1 MTTLSIAIMQVTC
14 CNYAGFEVLL
24 QLCRCYFL
32 IVMLVNLSAAI
43 MQVTDVAIIQLKVST
58 ALTLVKVSAANM
70 WVATLIVIMQ
80 VDTQFSQ
87 N

>member
-1 MTTLSIAIMQVTC
+1 
-14 CNYAGFEVLL
+14 
-24 QLCRCYFL
+24 
-32 IVMLVNLSAAI
+32 MLVNLSAAI
-43 MQVTDVAIIQLKVST
+43 MQVTDNVAIIQLKVSA

-87 N
+87 NWPENI